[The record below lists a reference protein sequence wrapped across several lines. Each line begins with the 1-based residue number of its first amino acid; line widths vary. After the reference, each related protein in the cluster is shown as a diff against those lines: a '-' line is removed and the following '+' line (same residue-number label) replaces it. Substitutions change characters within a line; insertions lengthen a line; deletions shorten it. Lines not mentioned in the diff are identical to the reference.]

1 MQNTFILFI
10 IINHTAQKCS
20 CQFQEGCASTNGK
33 KMGELSA
40 STTEVPCMYASRED
54 KERKWRRLIMKK
66 NEFKHLNTGHSCW
79 EKPIKAGISLNHMA

>member
-10 IINHTAQKCS
+10 IINHTAEKCS

-40 STTEVPCMYASRED
+40 FTTEVPCMYASRED
-54 KERKWRRLIMKK
+54 KERKRRRLIMKK
-66 NEFKHLNTGHSCW
+66 KDPEHLNRGDSCW
-79 EKPIKAGISLNHMA
+79 EKPIKAVVSLNQVA

>member
-10 IINHTAQKCS
+10 KINHTAEKCS
-20 CQFQEGCASTNGK
+20 RQFQEGCASTNGK

-40 STTEVPCMYASRED
+40 FITEVPSMYTSRQD

-66 NEFKHLNTGHSCW
+66 EDPEHLNRGDSY
-79 EKPIKAGISLNHMA
+79 